1 MENKLIF
8 EAVANAMAEV
18 KAVGK
23 NQKNLQQNYSYRGID
38 DIANEMHT
46 ILSKYKIFVTPEIM
60 EHTREERQSAK
71 GGTLIYSI
79 IKVRYTFW
87 TVDGSTVKCVV
98 MGEGMDSGD
107 KATNKALAGAYKYA
121 LTQIFCIPTA
131 DTKENEQETPQ
142 PMKEPQEEEKKII
155 PIQAKGGATKNQVNV
170 INKMIEG
177 KEDKKERIQ
186 KAFNVATL
194 EELTKA
200 QASEVISK
208 LYENKAM

>member
-8 EAVANAMAEV
+8 EALANAMAEV

-46 ILSKYKIFVTPEIM
+46 ILSKYKIFVTPEIL
-60 EHTREERQSAK
+60 EQTREERQSAK

-107 KATNKALAGAYKYA
+107 KATNQALAGAYKYA
-121 LTQIFCIPTA
+121 LTQIF
-131 DTKENEQETPQ
+131 
-142 PMKEPQEEEKKII
+142 
-155 PIQAKGGATKNQVNV
+155 
-170 INKMIEG
+170 
-177 KEDKKERIQ
+177 
-186 KAFNVATL
+186 
-194 EELTKA
+194 
-200 QASEVISK
+200 
-208 LYENKAM
+208 